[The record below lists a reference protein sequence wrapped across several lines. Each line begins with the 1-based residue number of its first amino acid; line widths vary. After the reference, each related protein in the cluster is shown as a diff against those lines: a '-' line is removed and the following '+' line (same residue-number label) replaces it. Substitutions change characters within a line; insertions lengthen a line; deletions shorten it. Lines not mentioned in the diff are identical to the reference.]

1 MNIVDFAIEVV
12 IFYSYV
18 NVYQRVG
25 FVHRNAPKIAMLREH
40 HDQPTFGGFPRINWY
55 YININVVNPI

>member
-40 HDQPTFGGFPRINWY
+40 HDQPTFGGFPRIN
-55 YININVVNPI
+55 

>member
-40 HDQPTFGGFPRINWY
+40 HDQPTFGGFPRIARQTD
-55 YININVVNPI
+55 IILISMF